1 MESKSKR
8 IALYGVF
15 AALIVVVF
23 YLETLIGSFWITPPA
38 IVSLSLLFT
47 FCLSADWRLGLGG
60 GILFGLTSWALAA
73 MFGNPAFIFPWI
85 SVLPRAFVGIGAY
98 GGFRLT
104 KRLVKDKANYFVTE
118 CLPYS
123 IGALCGIVIN
133 TALVVTALTLF
144 LPEMGSLGDW
154 LSACITINFPIE
166 LIAAVI
172 LTPVLSNA
180 LKRAFGKKA
189 VKVEKAVKSDESK
202 SDIASETGDSRK
214 S

>member
-144 LPEMGSLGDW
+144 
-154 LSACITINFPIE
+154 E